1 MSYEIKLHPKLSPSG
16 DYTRFAKKYEV
27 LVVIQKAKWYNRAEF
42 LKGYDMLD
50 KLNAILEHYNELEE
64 RLANVGED
72 YQLAVELSKERA
84 DMEDIANAAKDY
96 IATLAK
102 IEETKSLIESSEGEM
117 LDLARME
124 LDELST
130 HLAETDEKLRGLLVP
145 KDPRDKRNVIVEI
158 RAGTGGDEAGLF
170 VADLLRMYLKYA
182 DIHNYKTEVISSN
195 ETGIG
200 GFKEVTFTVKGNGAY
215 SRLKFESGV
224 HRVQRVPETESQG
237 RIHTSTVTVAVL
249 AEVDDFE
256 IEIPESDIE
265 IDVYKSAGAG
275 GQNVQKNMTAVRIH
289 HIPTGII
296 VACQDE
302 RSQLQNKTRA
312 MGVLKARL
320 YEMEEQKR
328 QNELDAARRSQI
340 GTGER
345 SEKIRTYNYPQSRV
359 TDHRINQSSFNIA
372 GVMDGYV
379 LDDFIEELQ
388 QVEEAERLASFEAN
402 A

>member
-1 MSYEIKLHPKLSPSG
+1 
-16 DYTRFAKKYEV
+16 
-27 LVVIQKAKWYNRAEF
+27 
-42 LKGYDMLD
+42 MLD
-50 KLNAILEHYNELEE
+50 KLNAILEHYNKLEE

-102 IEETKSLIESSEGEM
+102 IEETKELIEISEGEM
-117 LDLARME
+117 LDLAKME
-124 LDELST
+124 LDELTT
-130 HLAETDEKLRGLLVP
+130 HLAETDEKLRTLLVP

-195 ETGIG
+195 DTGIG
-200 GFKEVTFTVKGNGAY
+200 GFKEVTFTVKGHGAY